1 VTTPDQAEQRLG
13 SRLAEVSNAVVQI
26 FSECYGRGPTKAK
39 SYMFDNYVITILE
52 DILTTAEETLV
63 ANGEKDLVRQVR
75 LTFQEVVGD
84 RFMNAVSEAIGRKV
98 VAYHSQVTFDPAVGI
113 EIFVLE
119 EDGGE

>member
-75 LTFQEVVGD
+75 LTFEEVVGD